1 MLGRAMGAS
10 LAGPGRAAAS
20 TTASHA
26 SLPPF
31 DPLQIDAMPDAD
43 QDAPKEAGK
52 AILITGAASGIGLA
66 TARLFAR
73 RGWQVGGID
82 RNAAALEGLRDE
94 FGSERVLVRAV
105 DVTDRPALLGVVEA
119 FAARTGGRLDLLFAN
134 AGIDAKGPFDAMPWE
149 RVEGV
154 IGVNLLGALSVV
166 HAALPLLKATP
177 GSLCLST
184 ASASAIFGTA
194 NMAVYSASKHAIRG
208 FTEALAVELAPSG
221 VRAADLLPGIIDT
234 GMLDP
239 AQKALLPTTGMLRVL
254 SAEAVAEVVLAAY
267 RGDKLHWYVPEEL
280 AAYDVE
286 ITARPEGARDRR
298 IAGGV

>member
-1 MLGRAMGAS
+1 M
-10 LAGPGRAAAS
+10 P
-20 TTASHA
+20 HA
-26 SLPPF
+26 DRDESV
-31 DPLQIDAMPDAD
+31 D
-43 QDAPKEAGK
+43 AGK
-52 AILITGAASGIGLA
+52 SILITGAASGIGLA
-66 TARLFAR
+66 TAHLFAR
-73 RGWQVGGID
+73 RGWLVGAID
-82 RNAAALEGLRDE
+82 VNATALQALGDAL
-94 FGSERVLVRAV
+94 GPERIFVRAL

-134 AGIDAKGPFDAMPWE
+134 AGIDAKGRFDAMPWE
-149 RVEGV
+149 RVVGV
-154 IGVNLLGALSVV
+154 IGVNLLGTLSVV

-239 AQKALLPTTGMLRVL
+239 AQKAALPTTGMLRVL
-254 SAEAVAEVVLAAY
+254 SAEAVAEVVLDAY
-267 RGDKLHWYVPEEL
+267 HGDKLHWYVPEEL

-286 ITARPEGARDRR
+286 VTTRPEGARDRR
-298 IAGGV
+298 IAGGI